1 MNFNDFERAAAEV
14 YETIPAHFRDGV
26 DGLEVT
32 RATVPHPSLP
42 DIYTLGEC
50 ITDTFPTE
58 FGGPGQVRSVVALYY
73 GSFLAL
79 SRLDDEWD
87 WEVEIYDTIT
97 HELQHHLE
105 TLANDESLEEL
116 DYAEDQNF
124 ARREGEPFEP
134 YFFRSG
140 VRTDGGGWEVDGDVF
155 VEVSVG
161 SRELRAGS
169 VRFDWA
175 GETHDV
181 AVDER
186 LVDVR
191 FERMSERPGGGE
203 VVAVL
208 VRRRGPI
215 EWLMSVLGPGGRASG
230 SRPLPNGDGPG

>member
-1 MNFNDFERAAAEV
+1 MNFNDFERVAAEV
-14 YETIPAHFRDGV
+14 FETIPPRFREGIDA
-26 DGLEVT
+26 LEVT

-58 FGGPGQVRSVVALYY
+58 FGGPGEVRSVVALYY

-79 SRLDDEWD
+79 SRVDDEWD

-105 TLANDESLEEL
+105 TLADDESLQEL

-140 VRTDGGGWEVDGDVF
+140 APTEGGGWEVDGDVF
-155 VEVSVG
+155 VEVAVG
-161 SRELRAGS
+161 RRELSAGS
-169 VRFDWA
+169 VRVEWEGD
-175 GETHDV
+175 THEV
-181 AVDER
+181 AVDDR

-191 FERMSERPGGGE
+191 FERLRERPGGGE
-203 VVAVL
+203 IVAVL
-208 VRRRGPI
+208 VRRRSPL
-215 EWLMSVLGPGGRASG
+215 EWLRTVLDARGRGSGGGPPATGGDTG
-230 SRPLPNGDGPG
+230 